1 MAFSKLNYWIGI
13 VFMFSLF
20 TLAITSTGTSLY
32 GEANLTDDSL
42 EYITQMGG
50 FIEDDGVSDLAT
62 SSLDE
67 SKRVS
72 YISSDN
78 ETSSVVGTD
87 NVGVLFYFKKIG
99 TAIEN
104 TIKIS
109 LNAPSTMLLG
119 LGLPIARFKGFIN
132 ILVLIMSLGVTVSLV
147 RSILK

>member
-20 TLAITSTGTSLY
+20 TLAITSAGTSFY
-32 GEANLTDDSL
+32 GELNLTTESQD
-42 EYITQMGG
+42 YITQMGG
-50 FIEDDGVSDLAT
+50 FIETDGVDTLAT
-62 SSLDE
+62 TSLEE
-67 SKRVS
+67 SKKVS
-72 YISSDN
+72 YIGGDN
-78 ETSSVVGTD
+78 ETASVVGTD

-104 TIKIS
+104 TIKIA
-109 LNAPSTMLLG
+109 LNSPSTMLLG
-119 LGLPIARFKGFIN
+119 LGLPISRFAGFIN